1 MTDSGD
7 TAVGASAPGHEPRES
22 SAGDVVLRQRG
33 RDFVIALYRSL
44 RSLKLYPVENQQVQ
58 RALDEMSGAVLALL
72 EHEHEQELEVTVS
85 SELIFVNQIRLRLDL
100 DNYASFGHVL
110 TTFTQCGIGVLRV
123 SPAVDRRE
131 WQVFISELL
140 RFSARG
146 DDANSVLQ
154 LRQRLGL
161 GGVEHIVVEPP
172 PEGEGEQPDEERR
185 KQGAKRT
192 YERSLA
198 VTKDLI
204 GSTRMGRVGN
214 VRKVKRAV
222 QNIIDQVLSNEVTLV
237 GMTNLRD
244 YDDYTFTHSLN
255 VCIFSLAIAKR
266 LGFTRRQLFEL
277 GMAALCHDIGKGRL
291 PLETLNKPG
300 KHTPEERRAMQSHTY
315 RGALSLFE
323 LREYG
328 EIPYRSMIAAYEHH
342 MKIDLTGYPKSVRE
356 RNMSLFSR
364 IVAMADVF
372 DAATSDRVYQKK
384 MTPDEVLRALWQE
397 PEWGLDAVLVKALT
411 NLLGI
416 YPVGTC
422 VILDSRE
429 LAIVHAANSD
439 SAMIH
444 RPVVRVICS
453 ADGTWLRPGPLLD
466 LSETTED
473 GHFGRSIIKVTTP
486 EKYGFQA
493 ADYFV

>member
-1 MTDSGD
+1 MTDIRPD
-7 TAVGASAPGHEPRES
+7 AAVGASAPRQEPRES
-22 SAGDVVLRQRG
+22 SASDTVLRQRG

-58 RALDEMSGAVLALL
+58 TALDEMIGTVLALM
-72 EHEHEQELEVTVS
+72 EHEQELEVTVS
-85 SELIFVNQIRLRLDL
+85 GELIFVNEVRLRLDL

-110 TTFTQCGIGVLRV
+110 TTLTQSGIGVLRV
-123 SPAVDRRE
+123 NPAVDRRE

-140 RFSARG
+140 RFAARA
-146 DDANSVLQ
+146 DDVNNLLH
-154 LRQRLGL
+154 LRQRLDL

-172 PEGEGEQPDEERR
+172 AESEGEQPDEERQ

-192 YERSLA
+192 YQRALD

-204 GSTRMGRVGN
+204 DSTRMGRVGN

-244 YDDYTFTHSLN
+244 YDEYTFTHSLN

-277 GMAALCHDIGKGRL
+277 GMAALCHDMGKGRI
-291 PLETLNKPG
+291 PVDTLNKVG
-300 KHTPEERRAMQSHTY
+300 KFTPEEWRTMQSHTY
-315 RGALSLFE
+315 RGALSLFK
-323 LREYG
+323 LREHRD
-328 EIPYRSMIAAYEHH
+328 IPYRSMITAYEHH
-342 MKIDLTGYPKSVRE
+342 MKTDLTGYPKSVRP
-356 RNMSLFSR
+356 RRMSFFSR
-364 IVAMADVF
+364 IVAMADSF
-372 DAATSDRVYQKK
+372 DAATSTRVYQKK
-384 MTPDEVLRALWQE
+384 KTPDEVLRELWNE
-397 PEWGLDAVLVKALT
+397 PERGFDAVLVKALT

-439 SAMIH
+439 SALIH
-444 RPVVRVICS
+444 RPVVRVICT

-473 GHFGRSIIKVTTP
+473 GHFSRSIIKVTRP
-486 EKYGFQA
+486 EKYGFRVA
-493 ADYFV
+493 EYFV

>member
-1 MTDSGD
+1 
-7 TAVGASAPGHEPRES
+7 
-22 SAGDVVLRQRG
+22 
-33 RDFVIALYRSL
+33 
-44 RSLKLYPVENQQVQ
+44 
-58 RALDEMSGAVLALL
+58 MSGAVQAIL
-72 EHEHEQELEVTVS
+72 EREPDLEVEIS
-85 SELIFVNQIRLRLDL
+85 GELIFVNQVRLRLDVH
-100 DNYASFGHVL
+100 NYASFAHVL
-110 TTFTQCGIGVLRV
+110 TIFTQCGIGRLRV
-123 SPAVDRRE
+123 SAAVERRE
-131 WQVFISELL
+131 WQVFILELL
-140 RFSARG
+140 RFADRG
-146 DDANSVLQ
+146 EDATNVLH
-154 LRQRLGL
+154 LRQRLEHA
-161 GGVEHIVVEPP
+161 GVDHVVVEPP
-172 PEGEGEQPDEERR
+172 TEGEGEQPDEEQQ

-222 QNIIDQVLSNEVTLV
+222 QNIIDQILSNEITLV

-277 GMAALCHDIGKGRL
+277 GMAALCHDIGKGRI

-300 KHTPEERRAMQSHTY
+300 KFTPTEWSALQSHTY
-315 RGALSLFE
+315 RGALCLFQ

-342 MKIDLTGYPKSVRE
+342 MKTDLTGYPKSVRH
-356 RNMSLFSR
+356 RRMSFFSR
-364 IVAMADVF
+364 IVAMADAF
-372 DAATSDRVYQKK
+372 DAATSARVYQKRI
-384 MTPDEVLRALWQE
+384 TPDQVLREFLNE
-397 PEWGLDAVLVKALT
+397 PERGFDAVLVKALT

-439 SAMIH
+439 AALIH
-444 RPVVRVICS
+444 RPTVRVICT
-453 ADGTWLRPGPLLD
+453 AEGTWLRPGPLLD
-466 LSETTED
+466 LSQTTAD
-473 GHFGRSIIKVTTP
+473 GHFVRSIIKVTKP
-486 EKYGFQA
+486 EKYGIRP
-493 ADYFV
+493 ADYFA

>member
-1 MTDSGD
+1 MTETRLDSAHGSR
-7 TAVGASAPGHEPRES
+7 GPGQELRES
-22 SAGDVVLRQRG
+22 PASQTVLRQRG

-58 RALDEMSGAVLALL
+58 RALDEMSGAGLALL
-72 EHEHEQELEVTVS
+72 EYEPELQVTVS
-85 SELIFVNQIRLRLDL
+85 EELIFVNGVRLRLDL

-110 TTFTQCGIGVLRV
+110 TTFTQCGIGLLRV

-131 WQVFISELL
+131 WQIFISELL
-140 RFSARG
+140 RFATRG
-146 DDANSVLQ
+146 EDPNSVLQ
-154 LRQRLGL
+154 LRQRLDRA
-161 GGVEHIVVEPP
+161 GVEHIVVEPP
-172 PEGEGEQPDEERR
+172 AEGGGERPDEEQRR
-185 KQGAKRT
+185 QGAKRT
-192 YERSLA
+192 YERALA

-204 GSTRMGRVGN
+204 GSTRMGRAGN

-266 LGFTRRQLFEL
+266 LGFTRRQLFDL
-277 GMAALCHDIGKGRL
+277 GMAALCHDIGKGRI
-291 PLETLNKPG
+291 PLETLNKVG
-300 KHTPEERRAMQSHTY
+300 GFTPEEWRSMQSHTY
-315 RGALSLFE
+315 RGALSLFK

-342 MKIDLTGYPKSVRE
+342 MKIDLTGYPKSLRP
-356 RNMSLFSR
+356 RRMSFFSR
-364 IVAMADVF
+364 IVAVADAF
-372 DAATSDRVYQKK
+372 DAATSARAYQKS
-384 MTPDEVLRALWQE
+384 MTPDEALRVLWEQPDRGFD
-397 PEWGLDAVLVKALT
+397 PVLVKALT

-439 SAMIH
+439 STLIH
-444 RPVVRVICS
+444 RPVVCTICT

-473 GHFGRSIIKVTTP
+473 GHFRRSIIKVTTP
-486 EKYGFQA
+486 EKYGIRA

>member
-1 MTDSGD
+1 M
-7 TAVGASAPGHEPRES
+7 
-22 SAGDVVLRQRG
+22 
-33 RDFVIALYRSL
+33 IALYRSL

-58 RALDEMSGAVLALL
+58 RALDEIGGAVLALL
-72 EHEHEQELEVTVS
+72 EHKPELEVRVS
-85 SELIFVNQIRLRLDL
+85 EELIFVNQVRLRLDL
-100 DNYASFGHVL
+100 DNYASFSHVL
-110 TTFTQCGIGVLRV
+110 TTFTQSGIGLLRV

-131 WQVFISELL
+131 WQIFILELL
-140 RFSARG
+140 RLATQG
-146 DDANSVLQ
+146 DDLNSVLQ
-154 LRQRLGL
+154 LRQRLDRA
-161 GGVEHIVVEPP
+161 GVEHIVIEPAA
-172 PEGEGEQPDEERR
+172 ESDGEHPDEERQ

-192 YERSLA
+192 YERALA

-222 QNIIDQVLSNEVTLV
+222 QSIIDKVLSNEVTLV

-277 GMAALCHDIGKGRL
+277 GMAALCHDIGKGHV
-291 PLETLNKPG
+291 PLETLNKVG
-300 KHTPEERRAMQSHTY
+300 KLTPEEWRSLQSHTY
-315 RGALSLFE
+315 RGALSLFK

-328 EIPYRSMIAAYEHH
+328 EIPFHSMVTAYEHH
-342 MKIDLTGYPKSVRE
+342 MKVDLTGYPRSVRE
-356 RNMSLFSR
+356 RRMTFFSR
-364 IVAMADVF
+364 IVALADAF
-372 DAATSDRVYQKK
+372 DAATSSRLYQKR
-384 MTPDEVLRALWQE
+384 MTPDEVLRLFWDQ
-397 PEWGLDAVLVKALT
+397 PERGFDPVLVKALT

-429 LAIVHAANSD
+429 FAIVHAANSD
-439 SAMIH
+439 AALIH
-444 RPVVRVICS
+444 RPVVRVICT

-466 LSETTED
+466 LSATTED
-473 GHFGRSIIKVTTP
+473 GHFRRSIIKVTTP
-486 EKYGFQA
+486 ENYGIRA
-493 ADYFV
+493 GDYFL

>member
-1 MTDSGD
+1 
-7 TAVGASAPGHEPRES
+7 
-22 SAGDVVLRQRG
+22 
-33 RDFVIALYRSL
+33 VIALYRSL
-44 RSLKLYPVENQQVQ
+44 RSLKLYPVENQQVH

-72 EHEHEQELEVTVS
+72 EHEQELEVTVS
-85 SELIFVNQIRLRLDL
+85 GELIFVNQIRLRLDL

-123 SPAVDRRE
+123 NPAVDRRE

-140 RFSARG
+140 RFAARG
-146 DDANSVLQ
+146 DGANSVLQ
-154 LRQRLGL
+154 LRQRLDQA
-161 GGVEHIVVEPP
+161 GVEHIVVEPP
-172 PEGEGEQPDEERR
+172 TESEGEQPDEERQ
-185 KQGAKRT
+185 KQRAKRT

-198 VTKDLI
+198 VIKGLI
-204 GSTRMGRVGN
+204 GSTRMGRLGN

-277 GMAALCHDIGKGRL
+277 GMAALCHDIGKGRI
-291 PLETLNKPG
+291 PLETLKKPG
-300 KHTPEERRAMQSHTY
+300 KLTPEEWRAMQSHTY
-315 RGALSLFE
+315 RGALSLFK
-323 LREYG
+323 LRDYG
-328 EIPYRSMIAAYEHH
+328 RIPYRSMIAAYEHH
-342 MKIDLTGYPKSVRE
+342 MKTDLTGYPKSVRP
-356 RNMSLFSR
+356 RRMSLSSR
-364 IVAMADVF
+364 IVAIADAF
-372 DAATSDRVYQKK
+372 DAATSTRVYEKRI
-384 MTPDEVLRALWQE
+384 TPDEVLRKLWE
-397 PEWGLDAVLVKALT
+397 DPETGFDPVLVKALM

-422 VILDSRE
+422 VILDSRD

-439 SAMIH
+439 LTLIH
-444 RPVVRVICS
+444 RPVVRVICT
-453 ADGTWLRPGPLLD
+453 ANGTWLRPGPLLD

-473 GHFGRSIIKVTTP
+473 GHFGGSIVKVTTP
-486 EKYGFQA
+486 EKYGIRA

>member
-1 MTDSGD
+1 M
-7 TAVGASAPGHEPRES
+7 E
-22 SAGDVVLRQRG
+22 
-33 RDFVIALYRSL
+33 
-44 RSLKLYPVENQQVQ
+44 
-58 RALDEMSGAVLALL
+58 
-72 EHEHEQELEVTVS
+72 
-85 SELIFVNQIRLRLDL
+85 
-100 DNYASFGHVL
+100 
-110 TTFTQCGIGVLRV
+110 
-123 SPAVDRRE
+123 RRE

-140 RFSARG
+140 RFAARG
-146 DDANSVLQ
+146 EGINSIHQ
-154 LRQRLGL
+154 LRQRLDEAGI
-161 GGVEHIVVEPP
+161 EHIVVEPP
-172 PEGEGEQPDEERR
+172 TEGEGELPDEENQ

-192 YERSLA
+192 YERSLT

-204 GSTRMGRVGN
+204 ASTRMGRVGN

-222 QNIIDQVLSNEVTLV
+222 QNIVDQVLSNEVTLV

-255 VCIFSLAIAKR
+255 VCIFSLAVAKR

-277 GMAALCHDIGKGRL
+277 GMAALCHDLGKGRI
-291 PLETLNKPG
+291 PIETLNKPG
-300 KHTPEERRAMQSHTY
+300 KFTPEEWLVLQSHTY

-342 MKIDLTGYPKSVRE
+342 MKTDLTGYPKSVRH
-356 RNMSLFSR
+356 RRLSLFSR
-364 IVAMADVF
+364 IIAMADAF
-372 DAATSDRVYQKK
+372 DAATSARVYKSPK
-384 MTPDEVLRALWQE
+384 SPDEVLREMWE
-397 PEWGLDAVLVKALT
+397 DPDPGIDTVLVKALT

-439 SAMIH
+439 PASIH
-444 RPVVRVICS
+444 RPVVRVICT
-453 ADGTWLRPGPLLD
+453 AEGTWLRPGPLLD
-466 LSETTED
+466 LSETTAE
-473 GHFGRSIIKVTTP
+473 GHFSRSIIKVTLP
-486 EKYGFQA
+486 KKYGIRA